1 MNKKLSSFLAPARLT
16 EIVDIGANPIDGD
29 PPYKKM
35 LAASLCRVMGFE
47 PQLDALENLNKVKT
61 DLETYLPYV
70 IGTGGRKT
78 LHRCKYSGWT
88 SLFEPD
94 EAAINVFPAF
104 RDNATV
110 IEKIPVDTR
119 PLDSIAEIKN
129 IDFLKLDVQGSELD
143 CLKSGI
149 EKISSCVFIQLEI
162 SFVTLYK
169 NQPGFGE
176 VDLFLREIGFIPHCF
191 AAIKQWPIAPL
202 VINNNPTQPLNQL
215 LEADLVYVK
224 NFIQPSNLTNE
235 QLKQMALIA
244 HHCFGSFDLAAKC
257 IELLESRGVLPNS
270 SVDHYVSILANV
282 SG

>member
-1 MNKKLSSFLAPARLT
+1 MNKKLSSFLAPSRLT
-16 EIVDIGANPIDGD
+16 DIVDIGANPIDGD

-94 EAAINVFPAF
+94 EDAINVFPAF

-119 PLDSIAEIKN
+119 PLDSISEIKN

-235 QLKQMALIA
+235 QLKHMALIA

-270 SVDHYVSILANV
+270 SVDHYVSILANA
-282 SG
+282 SS

>member
-1 MNKKLSSFLAPARLT
+1 MFFLHFVITRLSS
-16 EIVDIGANPIDGD
+16 
-29 PPYKKM
+29 K
-35 LAASLCRVMGFE
+35 
-47 PQLDALENLNKVKT
+47 
-61 DLETYLPYV
+61 
-70 IGTGGRKT
+70 
-78 LHRCKYSGWT
+78 
-88 SLFEPD
+88 
-94 EAAINVFPAF
+94 
-104 RDNATV
+104 
-110 IEKIPVDTR
+110 KIPVDTR

-176 VDLFLREIGFIPHCF
+176 VDLFLREMGFIPHCF

-282 SG
+282 SS

>member
-16 EIVDIGANPIDGD
+16 DIVDIGANPIDGD

-176 VDLFLREIGFIPHCF
+176 VDLFLREMGFIPHCF

-224 NFIQPSNLTNE
+224 NFVQPSNLTNE
-235 QLKQMALIA
+235 QLKHMALIA

>member
-1 MNKKLSSFLAPARLT
+1 MNKKLSSFLAPSRLT
-16 EIVDIGANPIDGD
+16 DIVDIGANPIDGD

-35 LAASLCRVMGFE
+35 LSASLCRVMGFE

-94 EAAINVFPAF
+94 EAAINIFPAF

-119 PLDSIAEIKN
+119 PLDSISEIKN

-176 VDLFLREIGFIPHCF
+176 VDLFLREMGFIPHCF

-270 SVDHYVSILANV
+270 SVDHYVSILANA
-282 SG
+282 ST

>member
-16 EIVDIGANPIDGD
+16 DIVDIGANPIDGD

-176 VDLFLREIGFIPHCF
+176 VDLFLREMGFIPHCF

-257 IELLESRGVLPNS
+257 IELLETRGVLPNS

>member
-16 EIVDIGANPIDGD
+16 DIVDIGANPIDGD

-119 PLDSIAEIKN
+119 PLDSISEIKN

-176 VDLFLREIGFIPHCF
+176 VDLFLREMGFIPHCF

-235 QLKQMALIA
+235 QLKHMALIA

-282 SG
+282 SS

>member
-1 MNKKLSSFLAPARLT
+1 MNKKLSSFLTPARLT
-16 EIVDIGANPIDGD
+16 DIVDIGANPIDGD

-47 PQLDALENLNKVKT
+47 PQLDELENLNKVKT

-78 LHRCKYSGWT
+78 LHRSKYSGWT

-176 VDLFLREIGFIPHCF
+176 VDLFLREMGFIPHCF

>member
-16 EIVDIGANPIDGD
+16 DIVDIGANPIDGD

-94 EAAINVFPAF
+94 EAAINIFPAF

-119 PLDSIAEIKN
+119 PLDSISEIKN

-176 VDLFLREIGFIPHCF
+176 VDLFLREMGFIPHCF

>member
-16 EIVDIGANPIDGD
+16 DIVDIGANPIDGD

-47 PQLDALENLNKVKT
+47 PQLDELENLNKVKT

-176 VDLFLREIGFIPHCF
+176 VDLFLREMGFIPHCF

-257 IELLESRGVLPNS
+257 IELLESRGILPNS

>member
-16 EIVDIGANPIDGD
+16 DIVDIGANPIDGD

-176 VDLFLREIGFIPHCF
+176 VDLFLREMGFIPHCF